1 MKKWMLSLVA
11 LVLLFVPALR
21 AQSDPQSATTNP
33 AASPHASGD
42 ITGSWQGTIKAG
54 KGVRIVLKVA
64 KLDKSWSASLYNADQ
79 ASQSLNASSVSLE
92 GSTFKFKV
100 DLMSMSYV
108 GKLSA
113 DGKSISGTWTQ
124 GAQVTPLD
132 LVLATPETA
141 WDIPDAP
148 KPPTPMAADADPSF
162 DVATIKPNPSGAPSI
177 QGLTLQGRHLVVKN
191 GSLNDLVTFAYSLH
205 VKQVVNGTGWMDN
218 DRYDI
223 DAVPD
228 QPGTPNV
235 DQMRIMVRKLLAD
248 RFTLKFHHEKR
259 DLSAYVLAAGK
270 TGQKL
275 TPTQVTGNLPGFFA
289 SPGTGGLTMHL
300 VNGTMNDFT
309 SFLQMLVLDK
319 PVVDQTGITG
329 RFDCNVTFTP
339 DQSQF
344 NGNAPK
350 LPKADVPDAPDLF
363 SAIQQQLGLKLSAER
378 TSVDVLVIDHVEKPS
393 PN

>member
-11 LVLLFVPALR
+11 LVVLLAPTMR
-21 AQSDPQSATTNP
+21 AQTAAPP
-33 AASPHASGD
+33 APGDLSGN
-42 ITGSWQGTIKAG
+42 WQGTLNAG
-54 KGVRIVLKVA
+54 KGVRFVVKIA
-64 KLDKSWSASLYNADQ
+64 KADKAWTVTLFNADQ

-113 DGKSISGTWTQ
+113 DGKSMSGTWTQ
-124 GAQVTPLD
+124 GTQVTPLD
-132 LVLATPETA
+132 MVRATPETA
-141 WDIPDAP
+141 WAIPEAP
-148 KPPTPMAADADPSF
+148 KPPTPMAANADPSF
-162 DVATIKPNPSGAPSI
+162 DVATIKPNPSGKPSI
-177 QGLTLQGRHLVVKN
+177 QGLTLQGRHLVVVN
-191 GSLNDLVTFAYSLH
+191 GSLDDLVTFAYSLH
-205 VKQVVNGTGWMDN
+205 VKQVVKATGWMDS

-248 RFTLKFHHEKR
+248 RFALKFHQEKR
-259 DLSAYVLAAGK
+259 DLSAYVLTAGK

-275 TPTQVTGNLPGFFA
+275 TPTQVKGNLPGFFA
-289 SPGTGGLTMHL
+289 SPGTGGLTLHL
-300 VNGTMNDFT
+300 INGTMSDFT

-329 RFDCNVTFTP
+329 RFDSNVTFTP
-339 DQSQF
+339 DQAQF
-344 NGNAPK
+344 NGNPPK
-350 LPKADVPDAPDLF
+350 LPKADVPDASDLF
-363 SAIQQQLGLKLSAER
+363 TAIQLQMGLKLAAEK
-378 TSVDVLVIDHVEKPS
+378 TAVDVVVIDHVEKPS

>member
-1 MKKWMLSLVA
+1 MKKMLLGLVA
-11 LVLLFVPALR
+11 LVALVATPTLL
-21 AQSDPQSATTNP
+21 AQDF
-33 AASPHASGD
+33 
-42 ITGSWQGTIKAG
+42 TGNWQGTIKAG
-54 KGVRIVLKVA
+54 GKDVRIVVKVA
-64 KLDKSWSASLYNADQ
+64 KLDKGWSATLFNADQ
-79 ASQSLNASSVSLE
+79 ASQSLNASSISQD

-100 DLMSMSYV
+100 DLLSANYD

-113 DGKSISGTWTQ
+113 DGKSMAGSWTQ
-124 GAQVTPLD
+124 GTQTLPLT
-132 LVLATPETA
+132 LVRATPETA
-141 WDIPDAP
+141 WDIPEAP

-235 DQMRIMVRKLLAD
+235 DQMRTMVRKLLAD
-248 RFTLKFHHEKR
+248 RFALKFHNEKR
-259 DLSAYVLAAGK
+259 DLAAYVLAAGK

-275 TPTQVTGNLPGFFA
+275 TPTQVKGNLPGFFA

-300 VNGTMNDFT
+300 VNGTMSDFT

-329 RFDCNVTFTP
+329 RYDCNITFTP
-339 DQSQF
+339 DQTQF

-363 SAIQQQLGLKLSAER
+363 SAIQQQLGLKLSAEK
-378 TSVDVLVIDHVEKPS
+378 TAVDVLVIDHVEKPS